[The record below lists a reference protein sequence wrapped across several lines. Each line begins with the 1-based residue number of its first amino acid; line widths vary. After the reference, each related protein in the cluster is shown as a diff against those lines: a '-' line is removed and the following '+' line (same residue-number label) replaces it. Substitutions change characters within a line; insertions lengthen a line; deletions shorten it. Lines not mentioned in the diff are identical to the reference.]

1 MRLSETAPAAG
12 SVRPTHRDNMAKTAG
27 YYLSFIGLGLT
38 AASLGPTLPGLA
50 GQTGSHLSEISFL
63 FTGRSLGYLIGT
75 WFGGRFFDRVPGHPV
90 IFAVLATLALTL
102 AVVPL
107 LPSLWLLTAV
117 ILVIGLAEGGL
128 DVGGNTLLVWV
139 HRHRVGPY
147 MNGLHFFFGL
157 GAFVS
162 PIIVAQ
168 AILHTGGIA
177 WAYWMLALL
186 ILPIAF
192 YVLRLPSP
200 AAQTAAKD
208 DPSGRVNRLL
218 VALIIL
224 FLFAYTGA
232 EVAMGGWIFTYALAR
247 GMPEATSA
255 YLTSAFWGALTLGR
269 LLAIPIAIRLR
280 PRYILLTNLV
290 GCLVSLSFI
299 LIWPGSQLALW
310 IGVLGTGLFMSAIFP
325 TTLSLAE
332 RRMTITG
339 RINSWFFTGAS
350 IGSMSLPWLIGQ
362 LFDVIGPGTVIWI
375 VFADLSLALV
385 IFFLL
390 IARSARVVE
399 KAVQD

>member
-1 MRLSETAPAAG
+1 MNLSETTPATG
-12 SVRPTHRDNMAKTAG
+12 SAWSTSPENLSKTAG
-27 YYLSFIGLGLT
+27 YYLAFIGLGLT

-50 GQTGSHLSEISFL
+50 AQTGSHLSEISFL
-63 FTGRSLGYLIGT
+63 FTGRSLGYLLGT
-75 WFGGRFFDRVPGHPV
+75 WFGGRFYDRTPGHPV
-90 IFAVLATLALTL
+90 IFAVLATLTLTL
-102 AVVPL
+102 ALIPL
-107 LPSLWLLTAV
+107 LPSLWLLTAI

-139 HRHRVGPY
+139 HRHRVGPF

-200 AAQTAAKD
+200 AAQKVSAN

-232 EVAMGGWIFTYALAR
+232 EVAMGGWIFTYALAQ
-247 GMPEATSA
+247 GMPEAISA
-255 YLTSAFWGALTLGR
+255 YLTSGFWGALTVGR
-269 LLAIPIAIRLR
+269 LLAIPVAMRFR
-280 PRYILLTNLV
+280 PRYIMFSNLV
-290 GCLVSLSFI
+290 GCLTSLSFI
-299 LIWPGSQLALW
+299 LLWPGSQLALW
-310 IGVLGTGLFMSAIFP
+310 VGVLGTGLSMSAIFP

-350 IGSMSLPWLIGQ
+350 VGSMSLPWLIGQ
-362 LFDVIGPGTVIWI
+362 LFELIGPGTVIWI
-375 VFADLSLALV
+375 VFIDMALALV

-390 IARSARVVE
+390 IARSARVMV
-399 KAVQD
+399 KAAED